1 MSEYTFAV
9 GDRVQY
15 TDEDDDVFVGEI
27 KSLFSREED
36 GETVQFAKVLWDEGE
51 DTEPESDETEDWEL
65 ELLVPEGEE
74 DELESEFQKL
84 CDEHMEEI
92 DAQLQIASDAI
103 AKAEELSEKYG
114 LPFSSSVTP
123 LSQSYTPTSYYE
135 KFRGLS
141 TGFVSDLTGAYP
153 GGEYD
158 NEGWEHSAV
167 C

>member
-15 TDEDDDVFVGEI
+15 LDEDDDLFVGEV

-36 GETVQFAKVLWDEGE
+36 GETVAFASVLWDDSE
-51 DTEPESDETEDWEL
+51 DAEDWEL
-65 ELLVPEGEE
+65 ELLEPEGEE
-74 DELESEFQKL
+74 DELEAEFQKL

-114 LPFSSSVTP
+114 LPFSAGVSP

-135 KFRGLS
+135 KYRNLS